1 MHNFVIAAL
10 LVAAGA
16 LLGIGCYPTKESF
29 SACCSTCQ
37 DLAAICTQAA
47 AVYVETD
54 RPLAIAASKE
64 CLGAYAECREAC
76 KP

>member
-1 MHNFVIAAL
+1 MRTIVAFIVGMFVS
-10 LVAAGA
+10 
-16 LLGIGCYPTKESF
+16 GCYPTKESF

-37 DLAAICTQAA
+37 SLAAICTQAA

-64 CLGAYAECREAC
+64 CLGAYAACRESC
-76 KP
+76 KL